1 MHCQP
6 PSVGRKVQS
15 EKSELRFAANPQGG
29 AGGGSWEAA
38 LRVVWGA
45 GISFSPSATAQSCS
59 LRHRSQEA
67 RAPGCIPLRSTP
79 GLAPDKCHPLI
90 SLPYPYAGAADIL
103 LFPWEISLS
112 VMNFPQPLLFLG
124 GPFGFARSQL
134 HQLWERARHKMNRPE
149 TPGASFFTLHVF
161 PQRMRNRLFPHPS

>member
-1 MHCQP
+1 MP
-6 PSVGRKVQS
+6 PAPSPWPEKCNLQ
-15 EKSELRFAANPQGG
+15 KSELRFAANPR
-29 AGGGSWEAA
+29 GGGQAA
-38 LRVVWGA
+38 LTEVGCRDL
-45 GISFSPSATAQSCS
+45 IPPLSAKAQSCT
-59 LRHRSQEA
+59 LWHGSQEA
-67 RAPGCIPLRSTP
+67 WAPGCIPLRSTP

-124 GPFGFARSQL
+124 GPSGFARSQL
-134 HQLWERARHKMNRPE
+134 HQLRERARHKMNRPE